1 MSRFKLSFLS
11 LGLAI
16 LASSLLAV
24 PAFADSQVR
33 IVRLSQVDGGIQ
45 IDRNTGQGYEKAF
58 LNLPITEGT
67 KVKTGAE
74 GRAEIEFED
83 GSTLRVTPDT
93 VVEFPQLSLR
103 DSGAR
108 VSTVNVGQG
117 TAYVNFT
124 ASKNDEF
131 TLHFGRE
138 KLGLRKASHLRIEVG
153 DTDATVAVFSG
164 EAQVEGPSG
173 TVEVG
178 KKQTA
183 TFDFANKDQY
193 TVAKN
198 LEEDPFDQW
207 DKEQDKYHQ
216 RYSASN
222 SYSPHSYGVSDLSYY
237 GNFMNV
243 PGYGQCWQPY
253 FIGAG
258 WDPFMNGAW
267 YWYPGFGYT
276 WVSAY
281 PWGWMPYRYGSWA
294 FLPSYGW
301 VWQPGTSWV
310 AWRTIPPVTGSP
322 QRFTAPQPPAS
333 PGRTVA
339 VNRGP
344 MPVNTSR
351 SLNRMI
357 IRNDSAGLGIPRGAV
372 RDLGK
377 VSQKVEQRGFAT
389 QSLRTT
395 PMQTGV
401 SAARPT
407 DTWSRTRGAGAPQRG
422 SSTRTMSAPT
432 HSAPAARSAP
442 APAPRSAP
450 TPAPAPS
457 APHR

>member
-1 MSRFKLSFLS
+1 MPQLNRFWFSV
-11 LGLAI
+11 LAV
-16 LASSLLAV
+16 LACSLLTL
-24 PAFADSQVR
+24 PALADSQAR
-33 IVRLSQVDGGIQ
+33 IVRLSQVDGAVQ
-45 IDRNTGQGYEKAF
+45 VDRNTGHGFEKAF

-67 KVKTGAE
+67 KVKTGDE

-93 VVEFPQLSLR
+93 VVEFPELSLR

-108 VSTVNVGQG
+108 VSTVNVVQG
-117 TAYVNFT
+117 MAYVNFT
-124 ASKNDEF
+124 ATKSDEF

-138 KLGLRKASHLRIEVG
+138 KLGLNKASHLRIEVG
-153 DTDATVAVFSG
+153 DTDATVAMFSG

-173 TVEVG
+173 TVEIG
-178 KKQTA
+178 KKQSA

-193 TVAKN
+193 TLAKN
-198 LEEDPFDQW
+198 VEEDPFDQW

-222 SYSPHSYGVSDLSYY
+222 SYSPYAYGASDLSYY
-237 GNFMNV
+237 GNFFDV
-243 PGYGQCWQPY
+243 PGYGRCWQPY

-276 WVSAY
+276 WVSGY

-294 FLPSYGW
+294 FVPAYGW
-301 VWQPGTSWV
+301 VWQPGTTWA
-310 AWRTIPPVTGSP
+310 AWRSIPTVVNAP
-322 QRFTAPQPPAS
+322 QRFAPPRPPAS
-333 PGRTVA
+333 PGQTVA

-344 MPVNTSR
+344 APGVPGRLS
-351 SLNRMI
+351 NRMM

-377 VSQKVEQRGFAT
+377 VSQKVEQKGFVT

-395 PMQTGV
+395 PMQPRM
-401 SAARPT
+401 SAARPEGG
-407 DTWSRTRGAGAPQRG
+407 WSRPSGAAQHGA
-422 SSTRTMSAPT
+422 STRTSAPT
-432 HSAPAARSAP
+432 RSAPAMRSAPPVHSAPPSAPRSAP
-442 APAPRSAP
+442 APP
-450 TPAPAPS
+450 TP
-457 APHR
+457 HR

>member
-11 LGLAI
+11 LALAI
-16 LASSLLAV
+16 LACSLLAV

-33 IVRLSQVDGGIQ
+33 IVRLSQVDGAMQ
-45 IDRNTGQGYEKAF
+45 IDRNTGQGYERAF
-58 LNLPITEGT
+58 LNLPITEGA
-67 KVKTGAE
+67 KLKAGAE
-74 GRAEIEFED
+74 GRAEVEFED
-83 GSTLRVTPDT
+83 GSTLRLTPDT

-103 DSGAR
+103 DSGAS
-108 VSTVNVGQG
+108 VSTVNVVQG

-138 KLGLRKASHLRIEVG
+138 TLGLSKASHLRIEVG
-153 DTDATVAVFSG
+153 DTEATVAIFSG
-164 EAQVEGPSG
+164 EAQVEGPAG
-173 TVEVG
+173 TLEIA

-183 TFDFANKDQY
+183 RFDFANKDES

-198 LEEDPFDQW
+198 LEENPFDQW

-222 SYSPHSYGVSDLSYY
+222 SYSPYGYGVSDLSYY
-237 GNFMNV
+237 GSFFDA
-243 PGYGQCWQPY
+243 PGYGRCWQPY
-253 FIGAG
+253 FTGVG

-276 WVSAY
+276 WVSGY

-294 FLPSYGW
+294 FLPAYGW
-301 VWQPGTSWV
+301 AWQPGTSWA
-310 AWRTIPPVTGSP
+310 AWRTVPPVLSSP
-322 QRFTAPQPPAS
+322 QRFTPPQPPAS

-344 MPVNTSR
+344 APVMTGR
-351 SLNRMI
+351 SFNRMT

-372 RDLGK
+372 RDLGR
-377 VSQKVEQRGFAT
+377 VSQKVEQKGVVT

-401 SAARPT
+401 SAARPA
-407 DTWSRTRGAGAPQRG
+407 DTWSRTSGAGAAQQRG
-422 SSTRTMSAPT
+422 SSARTTSAPT
-432 HSAPAARSAP
+432 HSSAPAVHSAPPARSAP
-442 APAPRSAP
+442 APAQSV
-450 TPAPAPS
+450 
-457 APHR
+457 PHR